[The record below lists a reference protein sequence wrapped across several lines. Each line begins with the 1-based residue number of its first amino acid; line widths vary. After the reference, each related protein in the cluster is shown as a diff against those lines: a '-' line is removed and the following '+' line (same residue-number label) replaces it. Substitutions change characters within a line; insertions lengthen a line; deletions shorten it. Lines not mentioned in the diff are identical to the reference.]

1 MKAEIKKVFEKGFFH
16 LLGANGLILLAGF
29 ASQLF
34 VAKFLNPS
42 DIGAIRIMQTYVGL
56 ATTMCALG
64 MNVSIVKLTAQ
75 QTNTKDQSAYL
86 TISIVVASIVFLAVW
101 LGLIGANYLNLIST
115 DTQIKLLFPIYM
127 VFLFPLAIQ
136 SVLGGYYQG
145 INKIKQYAK
154 LQSVIKFVSVLLI
167 VLFTYFFHLNGYV
180 WAVLL
185 GGFVSLGFL
194 FLSIPKE
201 NRMFV
206 KPLDFSSKL
215 NALWHLSKF
224 ALMTNFIGFLYSS
237 LDILFINHFVLDLS
251 VFGQYAFAITLI
263 SILNVIPQTIQQI
276 AFPHFAGISNQYSR
290 WKSTYSHYNKL
301 NHLVTL
307 FSLVFVY
314 FVIPFM
320 IDFVFDGKYHQSA
333 FIYFRGLVIA
343 WALNYMNNIKDTAV
357 MGLGAFNYNF
367 YISVVLLLLSIPL
380 YYIVV
385 SNLGMQGALYV
396 KIALGSFAYLAS
408 WISFKIVSKKYFH
421 GAA

>member
-1 MKAEIKKVFEKGFFH
+1 MKAEVKKVFEKGFFH

-75 QTNTKDQSAYL
+75 QANSKDQSAYL
-86 TISIVVASIVFLAVW
+86 TISIVVASLVFVAVW
-101 LGLIGANYLNLIST
+101 LGLTGANSLNLIST
-115 DTQIKLLFPIYM
+115 DAQIKILFPVYM
-127 VFLFPLAIQ
+127 LFLFPLAIQ

-145 INKIKQYAK
+145 IDKIKQYAK
-154 LQSVIKFVSVLLI
+154 LQSFIKFVSVLLI
-167 VLFTYFFHLNGYV
+167 ILFTYFFHLNGYV

-185 GGFVSLGFL
+185 GGFISLGLL
-194 FLSIPKE
+194 FLAIPNEK
-201 NRMFV
+201 RMFV
-206 KPLDFSSKL
+206 KPPNFSSKF
-215 NALWHLSKF
+215 NALWNLSKF

-251 VFGQYAFAITLI
+251 IFGQYAFAITLI

-276 AFPHFAGISNQYSR
+276 AFPHFAGISNQYER
-290 WKSTYSHYNKL
+290 WKRTYTHYNKL

-333 FIYFRGLVIA
+333 FVYFRGLVIA

-357 MGLGAFNYNF
+357 MGLGAFNFNF

-380 YYIVV
+380 YYLVV
-385 SNLGMQGALYV
+385 SNWGMQGALYV
-396 KIALGSFAYLAS
+396 KITLGAFAYLAS